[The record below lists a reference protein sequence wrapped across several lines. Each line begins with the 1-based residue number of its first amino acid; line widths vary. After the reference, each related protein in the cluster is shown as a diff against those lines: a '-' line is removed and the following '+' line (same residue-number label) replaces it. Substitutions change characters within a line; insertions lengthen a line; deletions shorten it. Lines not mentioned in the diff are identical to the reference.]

1 MSLDP
6 VASPAPA
13 RLRRWAS
20 RFSPLQPQS
29 APAPTADVRWVDLA
43 RVVLVI
49 GAIGLAGAGL
59 RLPAVVSLLAAWIG
73 PRLLRGRN

>member
-1 MSLDP
+1 LSRVRPAAALGLSLLTT
-6 VASPAPA
+6 A
-13 RLRRWAS
+13 
-20 RFSPLQPQS
+20 PQS
-29 APAPTADVRWVDLA
+29 APAPAADVRWVDLA